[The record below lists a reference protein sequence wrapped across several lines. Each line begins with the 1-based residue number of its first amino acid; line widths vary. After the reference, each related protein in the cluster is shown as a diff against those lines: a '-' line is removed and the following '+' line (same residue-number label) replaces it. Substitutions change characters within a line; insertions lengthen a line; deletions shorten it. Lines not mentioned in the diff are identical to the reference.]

1 MSVAL
6 RVAPVRIPVEPD
18 GMKNDESSAQSRYDA
33 VISPHVRSGYNL
45 ARWLTRNDADAEDVV
60 QEAALRA
67 WRFFDSFRGDNA
79 RAWFLTIVRRTGMTW
94 LSHQG
99 RRKGSDEFD
108 EAVHT
113 DLDAGPDP
121 ERLAIERAGVESI
134 RAALEA
140 LPAPL
145 REVVV
150 LREQEGLSYK
160 QIASIAGIPIGTVMS
175 RLARARSRLLAA
187 LSPEKEK

>member
-1 MSVAL
+1 MREGDA
-6 RVAPVRIPVEPD
+6 
-18 GMKNDESSAQSRYDA
+18 SAQSRFDA
-33 VISPHVRSGYNL
+33 DILPHVRSGYNL

-67 WRFFDSFRGDNA
+67 WRFFDSFRGENP

-94 LSHQG
+94 LS
-99 RRKGSDEFD
+99 RRGATRDADEFD
-108 EAVHT
+108 EALHT
-113 DLDAGPDP
+113 DRDDAPDP
-121 ERLAIERAGVESI
+121 EKLAIERAGVERI
-134 RAALEA
+134 RGALET

-160 QIASIAGIPIGTVMS
+160 EIATIAGIPIGTVMS
-175 RLARARSRLLAA
+175 RLARARSRLLTT
-187 LSPEKEK
+187 LSAEREP

>member
-1 MSVAL
+1 MSLAL
-6 RVAPVRIPVEPD
+6 RIAEDRIAAEPER
-18 GMKNDESSAQSRYDA
+18 MKDRDSAAQSRFDE
-33 VISPHVRSGYNL
+33 VILPHVRSGYNL

-67 WRFFDSFRGDNA
+67 WRFFESFRGENA

-94 LSHQG
+94 LS
-99 RRKGSDEFD
+99 RRGTERDSDEFD
-108 EAVHT
+108 EAIHT
-113 DLDAGPDP
+113 ERDDSPDP
-121 ERLAIERAGVESI
+121 ERLAIEHAGVERI
-134 RAALEA
+134 RGALEA

-160 QIASIAGIPIGTVMS
+160 EIATIAAIPIGTVMS
-175 RLARARSRLLAA
+175 RLARARSRLLAT
-187 LSPEKEK
+187 LSPERSK

>member
-1 MSVAL
+1 MGFAL
-6 RVAPVRIPVEPD
+6 RVAEDRIPVESD
-18 GMKNDESSAQSRYDA
+18 GMKDSESSAQARYDA

-67 WRFFDSFRGDNA
+67 WRFFDSYRGENA

-94 LSHQG
+94 LSHHG
-99 RRKGSDEFD
+99 KRKDSDEFD

-113 DLDAGPDP
+113 DLDDAPDP
-121 ERLAIERAGVESI
+121 ERLAIEKAGVNSI

-160 QIASIAGIPIGTVMS
+160 QIASIAGVPIGTVMS
-175 RLARARSRLLAA
+175 RLARARSRLLRT
-187 LSPEKEK
+187 LSTEKEK

>member
-1 MSVAL
+1 MSLAL
-6 RVAPVRIPVEPD
+6 RRVEDKIPAELE
-18 GMKNDESSAQSRYDA
+18 GMKDGDASAQSRYDA
-33 VISPHVRSGYNL
+33 AILPHVPSAYNL

-67 WRFFDSFRGDNA
+67 WRFFESFRGENA

-94 LSHQG
+94 LS
-99 RRKGSDEFD
+99 RRGAARNTDEFD
-108 EAVHT
+108 ETVHT
-113 DLDAGPDP
+113 DREDAPDP
-121 ERLAIERAGVESI
+121 ERLAIERAGVDRI
-134 RAALEA
+134 RGALES

-150 LREQEGLSYK
+150 LREQDGLSYK
-160 QIASIAGIPIGTVMS
+160 EIAAIAGIPIGTVMS

-187 LSPEKEK
+187 LSEEGKK

>member
-1 MSVAL
+1 MSFAL
-6 RVAPVRIPVEPD
+6 RAVEDRIPVEPD
-18 GMKNDESSAQSRYDA
+18 GMKNDESSAQARYDA
-33 VISPHVRSGYNL
+33 VISPHVQSGYNL

-94 LSHQG
+94 LSHRG
-99 RRKGSDEFD
+99 KRKDVDEFD

-113 DLDAGPDP
+113 DLDDAPDP
-121 ERLAIERAGVESI
+121 ERLAIERAGVENI

-160 QIASIAGIPIGTVMS
+160 EIASIAGIPIGTVMS
-175 RLARARSRLLAA
+175 RLARARSRLLAT
-187 LSPEKEK
+187 LSTVKEK

>member
-1 MSVAL
+1 
-6 RVAPVRIPVEPD
+6 
-18 GMKNDESSAQSRYDA
+18 MKDEDSSAQSRFDA
-33 VISPHVRSGYNL
+33 AILPHAGSGYNL

-67 WRFFDSFRGDNA
+67 WRFFDSYRGDNA
-79 RAWFLTIVRRTGMTW
+79 RAWFLTIVRRTGLTW
-94 LSHQG
+94 LSHRSKQ
-99 RRKGSDEFD
+99 KDSDEFD

-113 DLDAGPDP
+113 DLDDAPDP
-121 ERLAIERAGVESI
+121 ERLAIERTGVESI

-140 LPAPL
+140 LPVPL

-175 RLARARSRLLAA
+175 RLARARSRLLAT
-187 LSPEKEK
+187 LSTGKEK

>member
-1 MSVAL
+1 MSLAL
-6 RVAPVRIPVEPD
+6 RLSETRIPFELI
-18 GMKNDESSAQSRYDA
+18 GMKDGDSSAQSRFDA
-33 VISPHVRSGYNL
+33 AILPHVRSAYNL

-67 WRFFDSFRGDNA
+67 WRFFESYRGENA

-94 LSHQG
+94 LSHRG
-99 RRKGSDEFD
+99 REKDSDEFD

-113 DLDAGPDP
+113 DLEAGPDP
-121 ERLAIERAGVESI
+121 ERLAIEQAGVERI
-134 RAALEA
+134 RTALET
-140 LPAPL
+140 LPVPL

-160 QIASIAGIPIGTVMS
+160 QIATIAGIPIGTVMS
-175 RLARARSRLLAA
+175 RLARARSRLLQA
-187 LSPEKEK
+187 LSTEKEK

>member
-1 MSVAL
+1 MPLAL
-6 RVAPVRIPVEPD
+6 RVAEDRIAAEPE
-18 GMKNDESSAQSRYDA
+18 GMKDSDSSEQSRFDA
-33 VISPHVRSGYNL
+33 AILPHVSSGYNL

-67 WRFFDSFRGDNA
+67 WRFFESFRGENA

-94 LSHQG
+94 LSQRSREKH
-99 RRKGSDEFD
+99 SDEFD

-113 DLDAGPDP
+113 DLDVAPDP

-160 QIASIAGIPIGTVMS
+160 QIATIAGIPIGTVMS
-175 RLARARSRLLAA
+175 RLARARSRLLKA
-187 LSPEKEK
+187 LSTEKEK